1 MGYDERKHG
10 YMTPCVS
17 VIEGHTPQ
25 SHGSGSDSGA
35 RGPASESSFT
45 EADEASGDEV
55 PMPTWAWAVSAM
67 NAASNSAIFFMVL
80 YRDSK

>member
-1 MGYDERKHG
+1 MADF
-10 YMTPCVS
+10 CVA
-17 VIEGHTPQ
+17 VIR
-25 SHGSGSDSGA
+25 GA
-35 RGPASESSFT
+35 NIPLVVLVISNT
-45 EADEASGDEV
+45 DEASGDEV